1 MTHPPFTIQCRGLS
15 KSYGEDVRA
24 LKDINVELRSGEILS
39 ILGANGAGKST
50 LVSLLA
56 GSAKPSKGELQF
68 VDAQQQAHPLERSQV
83 GLVAHATLLYSDLS
97 GLENLRLYAELYR
110 VAPARVEEVIERCGL
125 RNYAERITRTYSRG
139 MAQRTAIAR
148 AILHQPKL
156 LLCDE
161 PYTGLDPAGASFL
174 STLLRQMRGMGTAII
189 LVTHDLE
196 VAAQL
201 SDRVVILS
209 AGRIVS
215 DSRAT
220 SEAPFTAL
228 ALHELLAKHSR

>member
-1 MTHPPFTIQCRGLS
+1 MTHPSFIIRCLGLS

-24 LKDINVELRSGEILS
+24 LKDINVELHSGEIIS

-56 GSAKPSKGELQF
+56 GSTKPSKGELQF
-68 VDAQQQAHPLERSQV
+68 VDAQQQKRPLERNQV
-83 GLVAHATLLYSDLS
+83 GLVAHATLLYSDLT
-97 GLENLRLYAELYR
+97 GQENLALYAQLYR
-110 VAPARVEEVIERCGL
+110 INTPRIEEVITRCGL
-125 RNYAERITRTYSRG
+125 TNYAARTTRTYSRG

-148 AILHQPKL
+148 AILHQPAL

-161 PYTGLDPAGASFL
+161 PYTGLDPSGALFL
-174 STLLRQMRGMGTAII
+174 SELLRQMRATGTAII

-201 SDRVVILS
+201 SDRVIMLS

-220 SEAPFTAL
+220 TDAPFTAGG
-228 ALHELLAKHSR
+228 LHQLLVKHS